1 MITLAFIVQVLQQ
14 LGVNY
19 RSSSI
24 VVDDTQDEE
33 TAKQTITSAYETGD
47 VLRAGVR
54 APDAPELR
62 VLSGSPTTTTRL
74 FDIFHSTHHTV
85 LFLLHGT
92 GSDVEANIPPV
103 LDVLSRLQT
112 GVVRT
117 VVIYAK
123 GSTLDNNDTVKRAD
137 IVMEDRAGHAFDAY
151 GSEEGESRI
160 VVVRPDGYIGAIV
173 KDAEGVKRYLR
184 KVFVGF

>member
-1 MITLAFIVQVLQQ
+1 M
-14 LGVNY
+14 
-19 RSSSI
+19 
-24 VVDDTQDEE
+24 
-33 TAKQTITSAYETGD
+33 
-47 VLRAGVR
+47 
-54 APDAPELR
+54 
-62 VLSGSPTTTTRL
+62 
-74 FDIFHSTHHTV
+74 